1 MKYYLHENSPEEFV
15 EGLKRYKNS
24 NGRLPDTDTLF
35 SRLLN
40 DLNLN
45 IYTHILLWID

>member
-1 MKYYLHENSPEEFV
+1 MYENSPEEFV

-40 DLNLN
+40 DLKLK
-45 IYTHILLWID
+45 